1 MPRAATPSFIAEF
14 PLRTTPL
21 DERELATRLDA
32 ARNLYNAALGEALR
46 VLDLMRQSKDW
57 QRARKMPKGKERS
70 AAFKACMER
79 FDFKSSMT
87 DRFAIACKNACSI
100 GDHMTSNETQ
110 KVALRAFQAVQQ
122 YGFGKRGRPRFK
134 RFGTLRSVEG
144 KTNAAGLRF
153 KDAAVEWAG
162 LCMPIIPAE
171 DSWQAHALACRTKYC
186 RVVRR
191 AVRGRSRWFA
201 QLIQEGQPLAKH
213 TVGEAVVGLD
223 IGPSTIA
230 AVSATD
236 ATFEPFCPSVEQPW
250 KRLRVIE
257 RAMDRSRR
265 ASNPDNYQ
273 PNGTVK
279 KGPKSWERSER
290 YKARQRRRAEIERRL
305 AAERKRAHGELAN
318 RILAQGVA
326 IQTEKISYRSFQ
338 KNFGR
343 STKVR
348 GAGAFVKTLS
358 RKAEAAGG
366 SVTEF
371 STRTT
376 RLSQFDHISGEYA
389 KKPLSQRQH
398 VFADGTAIQRDLY
411 SAFLARFVEQDKLDA
426 RSAAQAFPAAKPLL
440 QRAASSDC
448 QPASGVRFPLPQIHE
463 GLGVGRPL
471 KRNSGLVEAKDAV
484 AAIVVCESL
493 GETDHIASLEPPGFS
508 RREV

>member
-1 MPRAATPSFIAEF
+1 M
-14 PLRTTPL
+14 
-21 DERELATRLDA
+21 
-32 ARNLYNAALGEALR
+32 
-46 VLDLMRQSKDW
+46 
-57 QRARKMPKGKERS
+57 
-70 AAFKACMER
+70 
-79 FDFKSSMT
+79 
-87 DRFAIACKNACSI
+87 
-100 GDHMTSNETQ
+100 
-110 KVALRAFQAVQQ
+110 
-122 YGFGKRGRPRFK
+122 
-134 RFGTLRSVEG
+134 
-144 KTNAAGLRF
+144 
-153 KDAAVEWAG
+153 
-162 LCMPIIPAE
+162 
-171 DSWQAHALACRTKYC
+171 
-186 RVVRR
+186 
-191 AVRGRSRWFA
+191 
-201 QLIQEGQPLAKH
+201 AKH
-213 TVGEAVVGLD
+213 PIGEAVVGLD

-230 AVSATD
+230 AVSAAD
-236 ATFEPFCPSVEQPW
+236 AMFEPFCPSVEQPW
-250 KRLRVIE
+250 TRLRLIE

-279 KGPKSWERSER
+279 KGPKLWERSER

-348 GAGAFVKTLS
+348 GAGAFLITLS

-376 RLSQFDHISGEYA
+376 RLSQFDHMSGEYV

-411 SAFLARFVEQDKLDA
+411 SAFLARFVEQGKLDA

-448 QPASGVRFPLPQIHE
+448 QPASGARFPLPQIHK
-463 GLGVGRPL
+463 GLGAGRAL

-493 GETDHIASLEPPGFS
+493 GEADRIASLEPPGFS
-508 RREV
+508 RGEV